1 MNLLQVVGGFPEVV
15 QADDPF
21 GLAIAR
27 NRASDVFLEVDVL
40 DSLGDRGTQQHQP
53 IFFPA
58 AVLAT
63 ILGTADGGT
72 GGLPAGVQP
81 GQEYD
86 IFAGS
91 GIAYVEVFRRI
102 PFLVVTYLVLFFIQ
116 AFVSDASLF
125 TIAVVAI
132 CIYATAYTAE
142 IIRGGFESVARQ
154 QVEAATAMNFGRWQT
169 LTSIVIPQSWPV
181 ILPPAVAFA
190 ISFIKD
196 TALVSQVG
204 VFELTFR
211 GKELNNEGFSGVLVF
226 GTIALLY
233 FVMSYPLSRWGR
245 WLEKRLASSRSQKSR
260 QRLRPP

>member
-1 MNLLQVVGGFPEVV
+1 MEQLIHQAPRFFSPGHLVLLGEAMGTTLALTLIGCGLGFL
-15 QADDPF
+15 
-21 GLAIAR
+21 LA
-27 NRASDVFLEVDVL
+27 FLIVL
-40 DSLGDRGTQQHQP
+40 LRQTPGPWALPVR
-53 IFFPA
+53 
-58 AVLAT
+58 LA
-63 ILGTADGGT
+63 
-72 GGLPAGVQP
+72 
-81 GQEYD
+81 
-86 IFAGS
+86 

-211 GKELNNEGFSGVLVF
+211 GKELNNEGFSGALVF